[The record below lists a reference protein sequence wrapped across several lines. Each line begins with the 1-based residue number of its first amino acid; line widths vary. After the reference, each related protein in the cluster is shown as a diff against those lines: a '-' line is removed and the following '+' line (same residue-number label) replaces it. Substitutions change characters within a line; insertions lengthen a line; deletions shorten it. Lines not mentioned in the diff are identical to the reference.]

1 MPDSTH
7 GQETG
12 SGPSTTAPYPPPESE
27 ATPRGSHELP
37 TTTDSDDCAIP
48 APASPT
54 AVEVVTSCTGSAAE
68 RNSTTARWWV
78 GVVAG
83 AIASLPLAWLLSY
96 AAFLMFFLGLFFF
109 ALFGL
114 LIGAVVYRVAFGNQP
129 YSRTTVLLGTT
140 ILVAVPWT
148 FSIVKEAHDF
158 PGDMGRRVVND
169 VSLDLGQRSTAEY
182 RAVVADEVRFF
193 LQTNHGSSTTLGY
206 IRWVVAS
213 GEIPSGAL
221 ASVERPLRTG
231 QYGMWWV
238 VRVVLSIALLAFGIG
253 SQTFSLRQAK
263 TATALAGAT
272 PAQ

>member
-1 MPDSTH
+1 MH
-7 GQETG
+7 
-12 SGPSTTAPYPPPESE
+12 
-27 ATPRGSHELP
+27 
-37 TTTDSDDCAIP
+37 
-48 APASPT
+48 
-54 AVEVVTSCTGSAAE
+54 
-68 RNSTTARWWV
+68 
-78 GVVAG
+78 
-83 AIASLPLAWLLSY
+83 
-96 AAFLMFFLGLFFF
+96 
-109 ALFGL
+109 
-114 LIGAVVYRVAFGNQP
+114 
-129 YSRTTVLLGTT
+129 
-140 ILVAVPWT
+140 
-148 FSIVKEAHDF
+148 
-158 PGDMGRRVVND
+158 GDMGRRVVND

-231 QYGMWWV
+231 QSGMWWV